1 MRVGLVLG
9 AGGVLGGAWL
19 TGGRERAAQETEW
32 DPGKR
37 RVHRRYE
44 RRIDDWRAGGRGSS
58 ALVHG
63 CPLARRVLRGP
74 PRAGRAPGG
83 ARLDRAAGAVF
94 RLHRGLPPIG
104 PGSLRMALTALSKP
118 LRHTPGQ
125 LMAGWIPSGFI
136 STESLKEVV
145 GRAVPG
151 DWVEHPNYWAVACD
165 YGSAKRVPF
174 GRFGFPPARIAD
186 AVAASCAIPGFYR
199 PVRIGGR
206 RYVDGGVCSPSNL
219 DLVAGR
225 GLDLVICLNPMSSS
239 FGPAALEPLDWA
251 AAVQRRSGARRL
263 AHEER
268 KVRRFGTEVLTIE
281 PTREDHAAMGRN
293 WMSAARRRQVIET
306 AERTVLEQLRRT
318 DARELLGRTAAR
330 RAAQGPPSRRPALDL
345 AAAGDA
351 GAQGRVST
359 NGSDPAGSSVAG
371 GVGVITAAAGAAGRL
386 AGAVAT
392 AAQRRVPAADL
403 DERDP
408 DYIREDLPGLW
419 MLASLYFRAEVRGLG
434 QIPEEGPVLL
444 VGNHSGGNLTPDTHV
459 FTLAFSTYFGV
470 ERRFH
475 QLAHNLVLSM
485 PGLGRLRKYGTVA
498 ATPENAERALDVGA
512 ALLVYPGGDYEVHR
526 PSWESAKVDFGGR
539 KGFIRLAQRKGVPL
553 VPVVSI
559 GGQETALFLSRGEP
573 SREAAGPRQHAAP
586 EGAADL
592 ARPALDELNVG
603 DMLGHI
609 PLPAKITIEV
619 LPAVDVGGARHR
631 RGLRRASSARCRP
644 RCRRCRRRGA
654 CRCWDEGREEHRD
667 RRVARRDLGAGGGPL
682 PLPEV
687 HEVDHAPRAARRRR
701 PARALARAIRPGCG
715 WARPTLAASWRS
727 SSSTSRPTW
736 RGRASQASTSAC
748 AGACARRATV
758 ARQSRCGWPT
768 TLPEGCS
775 A

>member
-1 MRVGLVLG
+1 M
-9 AGGVLGGAWL
+9 
-19 TGGRERAAQETEW
+19 
-32 DPGKR
+32 
-37 RVHRRYE
+37 
-44 RRIDDWRAGGRGSS
+44 
-58 ALVHG
+58 
-63 CPLARRVLRGP
+63 
-74 PRAGRAPGG
+74 
-83 ARLDRAAGAVF
+83 F

-174 GRFGFPPARIAD
+174 GRFGSPPARIAD

-239 FGPAALEPLDWA
+239 FGPAVLEPLDWA
-251 AAVQRRSGARRL
+251 AAVSRRSGARRL

-268 KVRRFGTEVLTIE
+268 KLRRFGTEVLTIE

-306 AERTVLEQLRRT
+306 AERTVLEQLRRP
-318 DARELLGRTAAR
+318 DARELLADCRAASRTRSAVPKARPRPGRCWRRRRTGPREHQRIRSRGLVSRGRCRCDHSGGGRR
-330 RAAQGPPSRRPALDL
+330 RAPGRR
-345 AAAGDA
+345 
-351 GAQGRVST
+351 R
-359 NGSDPAGSSVAG
+359 
-371 GVGVITAAAGAAGRL
+371 RHE
-386 AGAVAT
+386 
-392 AAQRRVPAADL
+392 AQRRVPAADL

-408 DYIREDLPGLW
+408 DYIRETLPGLW

-434 QIPEEGPVLL
+434 NIPEEGPVLL

-485 PGLGRLRKYGTVA
+485 PGLGMLRKYGTVA
-498 ATPENAERALDVGA
+498 ATPQNAQRALDKGA

-539 KGFIRLAQRKGVPL
+539 RGFIRLAKERGVPL

-559 GGQETALFLSRGEP
+559 GGQETALFLSRGE
-573 SREAAGPRQHAAP
+573 R
-586 EGAADL
+586 L
-592 ARPALDELNVG
+592 ARLLGIDRMFRLKVLPISLALPWGLNVG

-619 LPAVDVGGARHR
+619 LPAVDVAELDTDDAYDAVVGRMQAA
-631 RGLRRASSARCRP
+631 LSALQ
-644 RCRRCRRRGA
+644 
-654 CRCWDEGREEHRD
+654 E
-667 RRVARRDLGAGGGPL
+667 ARRL
-682 PLPEV
+682 PL
-687 HEVDHAPRAARRRR
+687 
-701 PARALARAIRPGCG
+701 LG
-715 WARPTLAASWRS
+715 
-727 SSSTSRPTW
+727 
-736 RGRASQASTSAC
+736 
-748 AGACARRATV
+748 
-758 ARQSRCGWPT
+758 
-768 TLPEGCS
+768 
-775 A
+775 